1 MSHGTSLKDQSAGKW
16 KAKDSNPLTLL
27 DGGLGRTL
35 CIKGKVV
42 CRVIRYPLMKHRI
55 GDDLL

>member
-16 KAKDSNPLTLL
+16 MAKDSRKLTLL

-35 CIKGKVV
+35 CIKGKVEK
-42 CRVIRYPLMKHRI
+42 I
-55 GDDLL
+55 

>member
-16 KAKDSNPLTLL
+16 KAKDSRPLTLL

-35 CIKGKVV
+35 CIKGKAVNSLGT
-42 CRVIRYPLMKHRI
+42 I
-55 GDDLL
+55 